1 MNFLVVFVGGGIGA
15 AFRYLTTQV
24 ESHVFHDKF
33 MFGTVVVN
41 CIGALLIGFLIN
53 IFDIFSLNLKW
64 KLFLVTGFLGGY
76 TTFSAYALES
86 ANYIL
91 GGNIKYAVLNIVLS
105 NVLCILFVLF
115 GMWLNKIIFVK

>member
-1 MNFLVVFVGGGIGA
+1 VFIGGGLGA
-15 AFRYLTTQV
+15 LFRYLTTQV
-24 ESHVFHDKF
+24 ESNIFHNKF
-33 MFGTVVVN
+33 LFGTVVVN

-53 IFDIFSLNLKW
+53 IFDIYSLNIRW

-91 GGNIKYAVLNIVLS
+91 GGNIKYAIINILAS
-105 NVLCILFVLF
+105 NVLCILFVF
-115 GMWLNKIIFVK
+115 VGMWINKLIFVK